1 VLARYLRLD
10 GELAERASP
19 SSSVVE
25 ARARWPRARGRFRP
39 GGWCPA
45 VPSGRPGA

>member
-1 VLARYLRLD
+1 VPDWCAADMVREPAQYRQLLARYLRLD

-25 ARARWPRARGRFRP
+25 ARAH
-39 GGWCPA
+39 
-45 VPSGRPGA
+45 

>member
-1 VLARYLRLD
+1 VLARHLRLD

-25 ARARWPRARGRFRP
+25 ARAH
-39 GGWCPA
+39 
-45 VPSGRPGA
+45 